1 MGFGENEGEKVLPSG
16 SHFCILFYRVC
27 VCVQPAILLVL
38 LEHTHRAGF
47 SHHLVGCAAAVS
59 SRDVYGAWG
68 DAKKGDYSCHLS
80 VNP

>member
-1 MGFGENEGEKVLPSG
+1 MCAASDIARTV
-16 SHFCILFYRVC
+16 R
-27 VCVQPAILLVL
+27 A
-38 LEHTHRAGF
+38 HRAGF
-47 SHHLVGCAAAVS
+47 RHHLVGCAAAVS

>member
-1 MGFGENEGEKVLPSG
+1 M
-16 SHFCILFYRVC
+16 
-27 VCVQPAILLVL
+27 CVQPAILLVL